1 MRGDRYSQFVGWM
14 KILLPLAALVLLS
27 TLFLFARR
35 PVPEGDIPYAEIEDI
50 ARDPRVT
57 APAFAGVTDDGS
69 AVTLT
74 AATIRPEADRPEAF
88 GIADFRVEIVTP
100 GGDLIEVMAAEGA
113 FDGPTRQVS
122 LTGLAR
128 VVSSSGYV
136 METTG
141 LVADL
146 GAGTLR
152 TLGPLEVRAPY
163 GQISAGILLVEDGG
177 NVMVFNGGVRLL
189 YQPGIEGTVP

>member
-1 MRGDRYSQFVGWM
+1 MRGDRYSRFVGWM
-14 KILLPLAALVLLS
+14 KILLPLGALVLLS

-35 PVPEGDIPYAEIEDI
+35 PVPEGDIPYARIEEI

-69 AVTLT
+69 AVSLT
-74 AATIRPEADRPEAF
+74 AATVRPQPDNPEAF
-88 GIADFRVEIVTP
+88 NIADFRVEIVTP
-100 GGDLIEVMAAEGA
+100 GGDRIEVTAAEGA
-113 FDGPTRQVS
+113 YDGPARRVS

-128 VVSSSGYV
+128 VVSSSGYE

-146 GAGTLR
+146 GEGTLH

-163 GQISAGILLVEDGG
+163 GLIAAGRLQIEDGG
-177 NVMVFNGGVRLL
+177 DVMVFNGGVRLL
-189 YQPGIEGTVP
+189 YQPQIEGSVP